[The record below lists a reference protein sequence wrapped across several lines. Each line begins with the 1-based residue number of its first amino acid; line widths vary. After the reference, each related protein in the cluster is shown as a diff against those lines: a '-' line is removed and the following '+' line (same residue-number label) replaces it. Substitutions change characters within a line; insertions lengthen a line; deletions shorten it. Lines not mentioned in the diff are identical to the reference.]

1 MATIKEVILSQ
12 CADFGFEVSEI
23 TLDAHFVKTGGVSSD
38 VYSADNAKVADKVMY
53 SIIPLLLLMPEVSEG
68 QFSKKYN
75 VAGITTYYKSLCID
89 LNLPDKLNPQPKI
102 VNKSNI
108 W

>member
-1 MATIKEVILSQ
+1 MATIKEVIEANL
-12 CADFGFEVSEI
+12 ADFGFEVSAV
-23 TLDAHFVKTGGVSSD
+23 TLDSHFVKTGGVSSD

-102 VNKSNI
+102 VDRSDR